1 MWGTYDTNNSGVLE
15 KEEAMRFVK
24 DSLTQMNAGGKQS
37 YEYKE
42 KDFEMFFEE
51 LDKDHSGSIDKGEM
65 FLFIQKVITG

>member
-1 MWGTYDTNNSGVLE
+1 M
-15 KEEAMRFVK
+15 KFVK
-24 DSLTQMNAGGKQS
+24 DSLGQMNSGGAG

-42 KDFEMFFEE
+42 SDFASFFDE